1 MTLDILDNADL
12 FDALESEARPETVGP
27 AALQVHG
34 DDRAFLRRKET
45 AEGGVP
51 AGRLTLVDL
60 FSGCGGL
67 SLGVAEAARASGLA
81 PDVLGAVDTMQAA
94 LDVYAANFK
103 GASTIC
109 GDVSALLPKDAS
121 EGLTDFERGVLARAN
136 GRLGIVVGGPPCQ
149 GHSDLNNYTRRD
161 DPKNELYL
169 HMGRAGAALKPD
181 ALLIEN
187 VAGSPH
193 DKGGVV
199 GRTIAMLDE
208 AGYHVDARLVDL
220 SMLGVAQNRKRY
232 LILATRTP
240 APSLEALLRPYMVGS
255 RNLEWAIGD
264 LCDETGE
271 ELDRQVAKSSK
282 DNMRRIDHLF
292 DHDLRDLP
300 NSERPPCH
308 RDKAHAYTSVYG
320 RLSWDK
326 PSQTITSGFYSMC
339 MGRYVHPSKRR
350 TLTAREAA
358 RIQFFPDS
366 FDFGPAKT
374 RTSLAKIIGNAVPM
388 KLTYAVVSELLR
400 LGIVTPESS
409 HV

>member
-1 MTLDILDNADL
+1 MTLDTLDSADL
-12 FDALESEARPETVGP
+12 FTWLEGEGSPQAYGP

-34 DDRAFLRRKET
+34 DDGDFLRRKE
-45 AEGGVP
+45 ALPSSGE
-51 AGRLTLVDL
+51 AGRVTLVDL

-67 SLGVAEAARASGLA
+67 SLGVTEAAKAAGLSF
-81 PDVLGAVDTMQAA
+81 DVLGAVDTMQAA

-109 GDVSALLPKDAS
+109 GDVAALLPKDAS
-121 EGLTDFERGVLARAN
+121 EGLTDFEKGVLSRAN

-149 GHSDLNNYTRRD
+149 GHSDLNNFTRRD

-169 HMGRAGAALKPD
+169 HMGRAGVALRPD

-193 DKGGVV
+193 DKAGVV
-199 GRTIAMLDE
+199 GRTLSMLQG

-240 APSLEALLRPYMVGS
+240 APSLESLLRPYVMGT

-264 LCDETGE
+264 LASTTGP
-271 ELDRQVAKSSK
+271 ELDRQIAKPSK
-282 DNMRRIDHLF
+282 DNARRIDYLF

-308 RDKAHAYTSVYG
+308 RDKAHAYNSVYG

-326 PSQTITSGFYSMC
+326 PAPTITGGFHSIC
-339 MGRYVHPSKRR
+339 MGRYVHPDQRR
-350 TLTAREAA
+350 TLVAREAA
-358 RIQFFPDS
+358 RIQFFPDH
-366 FDFGPAKT
+366 FDFSPAKT
-374 RTSLAKIIGNAVPM
+374 RTALAKIIGNAVPM
-388 KLTYAVVSELLR
+388 KLTYAVTAELIR
-400 LGIVTPESS
+400 LGIVRSGNS
-409 HV
+409 HA